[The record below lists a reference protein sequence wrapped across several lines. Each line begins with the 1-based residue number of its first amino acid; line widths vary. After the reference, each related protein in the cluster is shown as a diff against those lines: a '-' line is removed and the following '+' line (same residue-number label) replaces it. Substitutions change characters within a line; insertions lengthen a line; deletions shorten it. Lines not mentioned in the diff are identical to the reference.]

1 MKIQKCRKGQIRILE
16 AFFAALLIFSAL
28 FLIPAPSTMD
38 NEHSDS
44 LRKIGI
50 NALLQLDSDGSLSR
64 LIENG
69 DWNALRNLLW
79 QTLPNGIWFNLTIL
93 DSEGNQLNDII
104 ISNGGQISDAVV
116 SVKYV
121 CAASDSTYSIYI
133 LHLQLARAD

>member
-38 NEHSDS
+38 DEHLDS

-69 DWNALRNLLW
+69 DWLSL
-79 QTLPNGIWFNLTIL
+79 IHI
-93 DSEGNQLNDII
+93 SEPTRP
-104 ISNGGQISDAVV
+104 
-116 SVKYV
+116 Y
-121 CAASDSTYSIYI
+121 
-133 LHLQLARAD
+133 